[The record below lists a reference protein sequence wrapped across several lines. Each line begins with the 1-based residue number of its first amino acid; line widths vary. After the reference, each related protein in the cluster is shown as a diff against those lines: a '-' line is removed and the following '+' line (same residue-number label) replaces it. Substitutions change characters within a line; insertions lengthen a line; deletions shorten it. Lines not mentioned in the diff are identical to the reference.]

1 MGEMPRSV
9 CRNFLSLELKS
20 CEICIHIHAN
30 HMQITPPPDQ
40 LQEGRRQLVLPL
52 QGQLHPLSH
61 EDTGPARDPMSMSPA
76 LGQWTSEEIE
86 AGGENG

>member
-9 CRNFLSLELKS
+9 CRNFLKCLELES

-40 LQEGRRQLVLPL
+40 LQEAKAVC
-52 QGQLHPLSH
+52 LSFLSRVSFTH
-61 EDTGPARDPMSMSPA
+61 TAMKT
-76 LGQWTSEEIE
+76 LGQGIPCHLTLH
-86 AGGENG
+86 NV